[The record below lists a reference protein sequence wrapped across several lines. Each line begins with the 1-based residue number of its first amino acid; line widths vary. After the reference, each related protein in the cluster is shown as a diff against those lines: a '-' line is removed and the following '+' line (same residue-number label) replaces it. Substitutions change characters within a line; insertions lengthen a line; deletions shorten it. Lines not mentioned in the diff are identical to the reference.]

1 VVPAT
6 AASVAPSSSPTSD
19 TVDPVTAIVVPP
31 HPIRVMVVG
40 DSTGDVIGGG
50 LVAWANE
57 HPALASVE
65 VRSVLGCGFVRGG
78 SFGNWAD
85 GTRIRCETEM
95 WQQIPASLRA
105 DPPDVVVISI
115 SLADTWSRSWDH
127 GPMLRA
133 SDPSYTARI
142 HAGYDAFIAILA
154 ASGVRHVIW
163 LRPPRAGLPKDDPS
177 FSDGSQELV
186 QGVVAG
192 EAARYPGLVTMLDY
206 RSWFETTDMP
216 GSLTARPDGVHLA
229 PGPALRVATQFIGPA
244 ITRTFAAG

>member
-1 VVPAT
+1 
-6 AASVAPSSSPTSD
+6 
-19 TVDPVTAIVVPP
+19 
-31 HPIRVMVVG
+31 
-40 DSTGDVIGGG
+40 
-50 LVAWANE
+50 
-57 HPALASVE
+57 
-65 VRSVLGCGFVRGG
+65 
-78 SFGNWAD
+78 
-85 GTRIRCETEM
+85 M
-95 WQQIPASLRA
+95 WKQIPASLRA

-115 SLADTWSRSWDH
+115 SLADTWSRSWNG

-133 SDPSYTARI
+133 ADPSYTARI
-142 HAGYDAFIAILA
+142 HAGYDAFFAILA

-192 EAARYPGLVTMLDY
+192 EATRYPGLVTMLDY
-206 RSWFETTDMP
+206 RAWFETTDMP

-229 PGPALRVATQFIGPA
+229 PAPALRVATYFLGPA